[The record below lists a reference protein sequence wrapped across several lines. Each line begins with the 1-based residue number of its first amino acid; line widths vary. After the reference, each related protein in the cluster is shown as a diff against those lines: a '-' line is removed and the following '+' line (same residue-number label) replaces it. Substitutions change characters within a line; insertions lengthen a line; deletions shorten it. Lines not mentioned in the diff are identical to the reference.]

1 VLALLVAIWTSPAN
15 AQQENPV
22 YVDDSPQA
30 WELFRRAADQ
40 VRENTAESVRLYQ
53 ELLDDF
59 ALKLIPAVASE
70 PDYFASVRSRVLAM
84 LRSDERLLERYRQ
97 ILPHGRHVDD
107 IGKWRDSF
115 NGVETVWVR
124 EKV

>member
-1 VLALLVAIWTSPAN
+1 MILGRASRCRPVTAVFALMAALSAGPAN

-53 ELLDDF
+53 ELLDEF
-59 ALKLIPAVASE
+59 GLKLIPALASE
-70 PDYFASVRSRVLAM
+70 PDYFASVRSRVLVM

-97 ILPHGRHVDD
+97 IQTPQAQQLL
-107 IGKWRDSF
+107 
-115 NGVETVWVR
+115 E
-124 EKV
+124 

>member
-1 VLALLVAIWTSPAN
+1 MILSRASRRRPVTAVFALVTVMCTSPAI

-22 YVDDSPQA
+22 DVDDSPQA
-30 WELFRRAADQ
+30 WLLFRRAADQ

-59 ALKLIPAVASE
+59 PLKLIPAVASE

-97 ILPHGRHVDD
+97 IQTP
-107 IGKWRDSF
+107 
-115 NGVETVWVR
+115 
-124 EKV
+124 